1 MGYRLTINF
10 DDGSSEEVD
19 EIFKTEED
27 AIAEYNSWL
36 DNWGEGRETLTLA
49 GESYSDADIE
59 SCTIDEV

>member
-10 DDGSSEEVD
+10 SDGSSEEFD

-27 AIAEYNSWL
+27 AIAEYDSWL
-36 DNWGEGRETLTLA
+36 DSWGAGRETLMLA

-59 SCTIDEV
+59 DYSIDEV